1 MTIENLLKREVA
13 CYLVGYGKIGRYSA
27 VNIGY
32 VDMHDKEQET
42 QLNVCER
49 LDTPIGVKEL
59 SELFASLCK
68 ELETIKDRITYVRIV
83 ASEDSEAALIEKGY

>member
-1 MTIENLLKREVA
+1 MTIENLLKQEIA
-13 CYLVGYGKIGRYSA
+13 CYLAGYEKIGRYSA

-49 LDTPIGVKEL
+49 LDTPIGAKEL
-59 SELFASLCK
+59 SELFTSLCK
-68 ELETIKDRITYVRIV
+68 ELETTKDRVTYVRIV
-83 ASEDSEAALIEKGY
+83 ASEDSEVVLIAKGY